1 MTQSNENA
9 RSYELML
16 VLKADKGDDA
26 IQQHVADI
34 KKLITDL
41 DGDVFFE
48 DVWGRR
54 ELTYRIRKEGAGY
67 YVVLDFNIDGS
78 KLKEISD
85 NLRIDQV
92 ILRSLLTKTPDGYKP
107 TAITEADLEWTKR
120 IKKDDETEEK
130 EEEAEKP
137 VKEKAVRKKPEVK
150 EEVVALEPRAEEEEV
165 VEEAPEAEEAAPEV
179 KAEEEAPEEAPAK
192 EKKKE
197 KKAPKVEDEKKT
209 MDDLDEKLKAI
220 MNDTDLDISL

>member
-1 MTQSNENA
+1 MTESNENA

-26 IQQHVADI
+26 IQQHVAGI

-54 ELTYRIRKEGAGY
+54 ELTYRIKKEGTGY

-85 NLRIDQV
+85 NLRIDQM
-92 ILRSLLTKTPDGYKP
+92 ILRSLLTKTPDGYKVA
-107 TAITEADLEWTKR
+107 AITEADLEWTKR

-130 EEEAEKP
+130 KEEAEKP

-150 EEVVALEPRAEEEEV
+150 EEVVVEKEAEVEEEEAT
-165 VEEAPEAEEAAPEV
+165 EEAPEVEVEEV
-179 KAEEEAPEEAPAK
+179 VAEEEKKAPAK
-192 EKKKE
+192 EEKEE